1 MCLTTCLHLSD
12 KEKEDE
18 LRCKQSSRAATLPHQ
33 SLLNLTL
40 AQRVRQR
47 INHWKGFHES
57 HYFCHAHA

>member
-12 KEKEDE
+12 KEKENE
-18 LRCKQSSRAATLPHQ
+18 LRYKQSSRAATLTHQ

-47 INHWKGFHES
+47 INHWKGFHE
-57 HYFCHAHA
+57 